1 MTHRTKK
8 IIYNTIAVVLLGGAI
23 YWVCSK
29 FIHLGNVEFTENA
42 QIEQNIVP
50 VDARIQGF
58 VKEVRF
64 EEYSYVEKGDT
75 LLLIEDSEFVLRLAE
90 AEANYVNATTGKAAM
105 NNVISTTSRNIA
117 VTDALMS
124 EATVRLT
131 NAERNYN
138 RFKNLLAEGAVT
150 RQQYDDVETEY
161 EAAKARYEV
170 LVKQRESIEAVSDEQ
185 NTRLGQNDAG
195 IAVASAALDLAHLN
209 LSYTVI
215 TAPCSGVTGRK
226 DIHVGQLVN
235 PGQRIV
241 DIVDE
246 SERWVVANFKES
258 QIANIVPGAEV
269 IVEVDAVPGVEF
281 KGVVRTISRAT
292 GGSMSVLPQD
302 NSSGNFIKIE
312 QRIPVLIDFTEDN
325 RAEDLARVG
334 AGMNV
339 ECTVKY

>member
-8 IIYNTIAVVLLGGAI
+8 IIYNTIAVLLLGGAI

-75 LLLIEDSEFVLRLAE
+75 LLIIEDSEFVLRLAE
-90 AEANYVNATTGKAAM
+90 AEANYVNATTGKDAM

-138 RFKNLLAEGAVT
+138 RFKNLLEEGAVT

-195 IAVASAALDLAHLN
+195 IAVASAALDLARLN

-258 QIANIVPGAEV
+258 QIKNIKPGAEV
-269 IVEVDAVPGVEF
+269 VVEVDAVPGVEF
-281 KGVVRTISRAT
+281 EGVVRTISRAT

-334 AGMNV
+334 VGMNV